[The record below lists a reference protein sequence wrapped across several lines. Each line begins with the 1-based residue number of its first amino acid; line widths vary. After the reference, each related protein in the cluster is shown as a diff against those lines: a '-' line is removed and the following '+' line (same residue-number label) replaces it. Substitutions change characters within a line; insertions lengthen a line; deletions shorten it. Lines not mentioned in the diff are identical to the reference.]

1 MSKDK
6 RQKIWNEIKTTYLKI
21 KEIISTPQT
30 TSKNQYLSLTP
41 IPYADDDHAY
51 SDMLKF
57 ALSQDKVNNIAITGP
72 YGSGKSSVLLTFQTQ
87 NQSWKYLNIS
97 LATFKDQLENEGA
110 SNKEIEIEAI
120 EKSILQ
126 QLFYSV
132 DQKTL
137 PRSRLKRIVTIKH
150 RELLANTFFI
160 ILWAFL
166 TIFVFFPKSIFLD
179 KLGILISEEIFTQ
192 ITLSL
197 LFLSYCI
204 VGLFTGIKYIE
215 KLKELKLKFQDTEIT
230 LNNEKTESILN
241 KHLDE
246 ILYFFERTDFDIIII
261 EDLDRF
267 ENSEI
272 FIRLRE
278 LNTLINNSK
287 QVNRPIVFLYAIRD
301 NMFKDKDRSKFFDF
315 IIPIIPIINP
325 TNAYNLIRKNYINK
339 ETNSELDNKIEDIF
353 LHQVSL
359 YFDDMRL
366 VTNIFN
372 EFNLYT
378 KKLNNPNLNK
388 NKLLALIIYKNYY
401 PSDFTSLHSNKGDI
415 YDFFKT
421 KKENLIIKLLEKIE
435 KEIATL
441 EEKITSSDSEKVENI
456 EELRKL
462 YIYEIFKR
470 LPIVNSICRRGGYSI
485 NNISYLLK
493 LRVDSENYIDHN
505 NLINDENFKTIY
517 QSKNLEWVV
526 EVSGDSSIYRIDIEN
541 QEAISFSFNTIE
553 KNVHNILSYLEREA
567 RIKDQEEKNRGK
579 ILEKKQK
586 LINKKNTLR
595 LNTLKEL
602 LTKESSEIF
611 FDPKNHPPLLQFLIR
626 EGYIDEQYPDY
637 ISLFIDSVINITERD
652 YAHRVLNHIDSD
664 FDLNLTN
671 VEKLLDKYLTPR
683 QFLHTSILN
692 FNLVDFILNN
702 STQFKDSYNNLFEL
716 ISNEDERSIQFVF
729 EYIDRGENS
738 PLFINKIVK
747 SWQTIFEHIHTSMT
761 DEKIESYL
769 LLILKN
775 LEKENIPLLNKGD
788 ILKNYLSS
796 KSNFIEYIK
805 DAYSTEQE
813 ILKFLQLIKPI
824 FEYLDC
830 NNQNDVSIFNEICR
844 NEYFKFNE
852 KMILQIIRINNE
864 DKKIDEIQN
873 IFASKPYGVLQD
885 FAPDYL
891 INQVDQS
898 ISHFFE
904 EVYISSSKNLSENSD
919 NFIKLINNED
929 LDNSHK
935 EWLIENNEVQ
945 IDLISYIREAQFWK
959 PILDNNRVKPS
970 WDSLIS
976 YYKKNE
982 SSIDEVIINYMNLEK
997 NSELL
1002 KLQEISES
1010 SSEKSIP
1017 AVTDQFE
1024 ETLLKSELLNDSAYQ
1039 AVVTTRAHNYYE
1051 LDLSKLSEPKIRLLL
1066 AEKVLLLT
1074 PKNIENLREK
1084 SIYYVR
1090 NLLIQ
1095 YLSAECA
1102 ELTEDIILENP
1113 EYELLLQ
1120 SSELTVAQ
1128 KIIIVK
1134 KTGINFYQESNIQN
1148 TINQIF
1154 KDNGKYIPLEYINSY
1169 FEKTLSTE
1177 IRVKLLIFE
1186 IPNLDHSDISI
1197 LLNMLDEEYNS
1208 ISITGNHTLNYSKDN
1223 EELTEALRKI
1233 GYINRVRIH
1242 EKSFLGIKSKSKITF
1257 TTR

>member
-197 LFLSYCI
+197 LLLSYCI

-315 IIPIIPIINP
+315 IIPIIPVINP
-325 TNAYNLIRKNYINK
+325 TNAYDLIRKNYINK
-339 ETNSELDNKIEDIF
+339 ESDSQLHDEIEDVF

-372 EFNLYT
+372 EFKLYV

-401 PSDFTSLHSNKGDI
+401 PAEFANLHSNKGEI
-415 YDFFKT
+415 YEIFT
-421 KKENLIIKLLEKIE
+421 IKKKNIITSQLEKI
-435 KEIATL
+435 KQEIFTL
-441 EEKITSSDSEKVENI
+441 DEKIQASQLEKI
-456 EELRKL
+456 QTITELRKL
-462 YIYEIFKR
+462 YVYEILKR
-470 LPIVNSICRRGGYSI
+470 YPNITGASNHYNYINSTTYLVKLKIGD
-485 NNISYLLK
+485 SYL
-493 LRVDSENYIDHN
+493 DHN
-505 NLINDENFKTIY
+505 NLTTDANFNIIQNSENIAWFVEITGNNRHTNIEIQNIQDIKFTFK
-517 QSKNLEWVV
+517 N
-526 EVSGDSSIYRIDIEN
+526 IEN
-541 QEAISFSFNTIE
+541 IVNAT
-553 KNVHNILSYLEREA
+553 LSYTDRETRIQNRETTNRAKLLEQ
-567 RIKDQEEKNRGK
+567 KKGLVNNKNS
-579 ILEKKQK
+579 LKQSP
-586 LINKKNTLR
+586 
-595 LNTLKEL
+595 LKEL
-602 LTKESSEIF
+602 LSKEINEAFFNSE
-611 FDPKNHPPLLQFLIR
+611 NHPPLLQFLIR
-626 EGYIDEQYPDY
+626 EGYIDEHYPDY
-637 ISLFIDSVINITERD
+637 ISFFIDSVINITERD
-652 YAHRVLNHIDSD
+652 YAQSVINHINSD
-664 FDLNLTN
+664 FDITLTN
-671 VEKLLDKYLTPR
+671 VKKILEKYLTPR

-692 FNLVDFILNN
+692 FSLVDFILENHDKFN
-702 STQFKDSYNNLFEL
+702 DHYNNLFKL
-716 ISNEDERSIQFVF
+716 LSNQDERSIRFVF
-729 EYIDRGENS
+729 EYIDREENS
-738 PLFINKIVK
+738 SLFINQIVK
-747 SWQTIFEHIHTSMT
+747 SWQTFFEHIHATMA
-761 DEKIESYL
+761 DEKIESCL

-775 LEKENIPLLNKGD
+775 LENENIPLLNKDD
-788 ILKNYLSS
+788 ILKKYLSS

-813 ILKFLQLIKPI
+813 TLKFLQLIKPI

-830 NNQNDVSIFNEICR
+830 NNQNDVSTFNEICR
-844 NEYFKFNE
+844 NEYFEFNE

-864 DKKIDEIQN
+864 DQKIDEIQN
-873 IFASKPYGVLQD
+873 NFASKPYGVLQD

-891 INQVDQS
+891 ITQVDQS
-898 ISHFFE
+898 ISRFFE
-904 EVYISSSKNLSENSD
+904 EVYISSAKNLKENSN
-919 NFIKLINNED
+919 NFIKLINNEK
-929 LDNSHK
+929 LNNTHK
-935 EWLIENNEVQ
+935 EWLIENNEVK
-945 IDLISYIREAQFWK
+945 IELIISIQDSQFWDK
-959 PILDNNRVKPS
+959 IIINNRLEPN

-976 YYKKNE
+976 YYNKNNKNL
-982 SSIDEVIINYMNLEK
+982 DQVIINYINIAE
-997 NSELL
+997 NYQLL
-1002 KLQEISES
+1002 KLQKFSNSSILTHNPELVEEFEIDLLLSES
-1010 SSEKSIP
+1010 LNDFAYSTIITVKINNYDSLDVHHLSRERISFLIEKN
-1017 AVTDQFE
+1017 VL
-1024 ETLLKSELLNDSAYQ
+1024 TLTIENIDILRKTHLDLVRDLIIKNLDDKCSELSDGLTLEKEEYESLISSPNLSNKQKLIIIKKLGISFYEESSIKLIINDVFTKSGTNLPIEYIEVFFANSY
-1039 AVVTTRAHNYYE
+1039 ATDIKINILISVVTTLNQQQ
-1051 LDLSKLSEPKIRLLL
+1051 I
-1066 AEKVLLLT
+1066 T
-1074 PKNIENLREK
+1074 Q
-1084 SIYYVR
+1084 
-1090 NLLIQ
+1090 LI
-1095 YLSAECA
+1095 
-1102 ELTEDIILENP
+1102 
-1113 EYELLLQ
+1113 
-1120 SSELTVAQ
+1120 
-1128 KIIIVK
+1128 
-1134 KTGINFYQESNIQN
+1134 G
-1148 TINQIF
+1148 
-1154 KDNGKYIPLEYINSY
+1154 
-1169 FEKTLSTE
+1169 
-1177 IRVKLLIFE
+1177 
-1186 IPNLDHSDISI
+1186 
-1197 LLNMLDEEYNS
+1197 MLDTPYQS
-1208 ISITGNHTLNYSKDN
+1208 ISIQGNHSLEYSG
-1223 EELTEALRKI
+1223 L
-1233 GYINRVRIH
+1233 H
-1242 EKSFLGIKSKSKITF
+1242 EKFINSLKAASYIYNVRVHSRKLFGKTKITF
-1257 TTR
+1257 TTKS